1 MGTTTLTNMEY
12 AKLITTQNQLEEM
25 QEYLRK
31 SAEFKNG
38 TYGWESPTVMLPYWA
53 IQYRTQAVLE
63 RINEM
68 DEQDFRKLVEEDQ
81 KHYNPFSH
89 SFTEYGYGYNR
100 EMLIDLST
108 HEVTRDRWKAMKA
121 KLEQESQDESQE
133 DESDGE

>member
-12 AKLITTQNQLEEM
+12 AKLITAQNQLEEM

-31 SAEFKNG
+31 SAELRNG
-38 TYGWESPTVMLPYWA
+38 RYGWERPNVMLPYWA

-63 RINEM
+63 RVNEM

-81 KHYNPFSH
+81 NYYNPFSH
-89 SFTEYGYGYNR
+89 SFTDYGYDR
-100 EMLIDLST
+100 EAMIDLST

-121 KLEQESQDESQE
+121 KLEQESQDGSQE